1 MGLFVG
7 IVGNIGSGKTTL
19 TKMLSERFGW
29 NPYYESVKDNP
40 YLEDFYKDMKRYS
53 LSLQTYFLVTRF
65 ESHRGI
71 MGSLNS
77 AVQDRTIY
85 EDAEIFSKNLFL
97 YNYMT
102 ERDYLTYRSLFEQMK
117 RFLRPPD
124 VLVYLK
130 AEVSTLQE
138 RIRARGRVYEQDI
151 SHEYLEQLNERYEE
165 WTSNFTES
173 KVITVPIDG
182 RDFKNNPKDF
192 NYICNEIISS
202 IEQRELFVDEG
213 EDKVSEPLI
222 FKNVVSN
229 G

>member
-7 IVGNIGSGKTTL
+7 IAGNIGSGKTTL

-40 YLEDFYKDMKRYS
+40 YLEDFYKDMQRYS
-53 LSLQTYFLVTRF
+53 LALQTYFLVTRF
-65 ESHRGI
+65 DSHRGI
-71 MGSLNS
+71 MSSLNS

-117 RFLRPPD
+117 RFIKPPD

-130 AEVSTLQE
+130 GEVDTLKD
-138 RIRARGRVYEQDI
+138 RIKSRGRAYEQGITKD
-151 SHEYLEQLNERYEE
+151 YLTQLNDRYEE
-165 WTSNFTES
+165 WTEGFKES

-182 RDFKNNPKDF
+182 LDIKNNPKDF
-192 NYICNEIISS
+192 NFVCNEILSS
-202 IEQRELFVDEG
+202 LDQRELFVDAST
-213 EDKVSEPLI
+213 DKVSDPLI
-222 FKNVVSN
+222 YDHIVSKD
-229 G
+229 